1 MPEREVNL
9 MEQKFQV
16 RIFKQRL
23 VASSVFNSALDIP
36 FGPSTTRGNF
46 ASSSSSDAVG
56 RAAQCALLPPE
67 SGFDKASGS
76 TIMLYQVTAFALIG
90 PYSSP
95 NLAPAH
101 LIQCKGVLF
110 DWK

>member
-1 MPEREVNL
+1 M
-9 MEQKFQV
+9 
-16 RIFKQRL
+16 RL
-23 VASSVFNSALDIP
+23 ISPSALQQQDEFLP
-36 FGPSTTRGNF
+36 VLVSG
-46 ASSSSSDAVG
+46 AVG

-101 LIQCKGVLF
+101 LIQCKECFLIGNKIAAGGGEEEL
-110 DWK
+110 